1 MAPVYS
7 NLAVLLIVMSNVGA
21 TQTLEEAFATGVLMA
36 KNGGIVCA
44 CSPDKHYPA
53 TWGPRSSEWRG
64 RVASVLSS
72 RTADAWLPGPK
83 RHRNEPKWYERPPA
97 AAANEMGRNYAEVC
111 QPATFRHVCVPKTFR
126 PTSTRLGPFQSHTS
140 WGK

>member
-1 MAPVYS
+1 MA
-7 NLAVLLIVMSNVGA
+7 NLAVVLIVMSNVGA

-83 RHRNEPKWYERPPA
+83 RHRNEPKWYERPPRSRG
-97 AAANEMGRNYAEVC
+97 ERNGSKLCRSVPTCHISARLCAENVSTHFY
-111 QPATFRHVCVPKTFR
+111 TFRSISVTHLVDA
-126 PTSTRLGPFQSHTS
+126 
-140 WGK
+140 

>member
-7 NLAVLLIVMSNVGA
+7 NLAVLLNVMSNVGA

-64 RVASVLSS
+64 RVESVLSS
-72 RTADAWLPGPK
+72 RTADAWLPGQK
-83 RHRNEPKWYERPPA
+83 RHRNEPKWYERPPQPRRTKWVEIMPKC
-97 AAANEMGRNYAEVC
+97 ANLPHFGTFVC
-111 QPATFRHVCVPKTFR
+111 RKRFDPLLHV
-126 PTSTRLGPFQSHTS
+126 
-140 WGK
+140 

>member
-53 TWGPRSSEWRG
+53 TWGPQSSEWRAHQG
-64 RVASVLSS
+64 RDKHKIWARAQRGKRKLELSGSASAPAAEQKRPLKQQAA
-72 RTADAWLPGPK
+72 RTADASLPGPK
-83 RHRNEPKWYERPPA
+83 RPRNEPKW
-97 AAANEMGRNYAEVC
+97 
-111 QPATFRHVCVPKTFR
+111 
-126 PTSTRLGPFQSHTS
+126 
-140 WGK
+140 